1 MKILVLG
8 AGIAGCSIVH
18 QLMAANQGLE
28 VLLIEQRAGPAQE
41 TSGHRLAMAHPQI
54 AMKKTKL
61 QQFTQLGNRLA
72 FQEWAYAQKY
82 EGVFQPMTD
91 MEWRS
96 EAWILEQF
104 EKIGITPREANSLD

>member
-18 QLMAANQGLE
+18 QLMAGNQGLE
-28 VLLIEQRAGPAQE
+28 VLLIEQRTGPAQE

-72 FQEWAYAQKY
+72 FQERLRLRGHRCWF
-82 EGVFQPMTD
+82 ECP
-91 MEWRS
+91 
-96 EAWILEQF
+96 EQRWLR
-104 EKIGITPREANSLD
+104 KTCPHPNAID